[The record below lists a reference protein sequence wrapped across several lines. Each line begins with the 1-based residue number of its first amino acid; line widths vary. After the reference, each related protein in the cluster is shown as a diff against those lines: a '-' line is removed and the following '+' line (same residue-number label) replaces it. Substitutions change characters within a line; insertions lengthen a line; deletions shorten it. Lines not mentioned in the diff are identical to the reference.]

1 MPPTSSQDPRARTL
15 GILALTLTVVIWGS
29 TFVVTKAALHSLGPF
44 TLAVARFL
52 LASAILLPFA
62 LRQGFRLRDALQPA
76 FLKFG
81 LTGVALYYGFQNL
94 GLAFTSAGTA
104 ALIQT
109 LVPAATVAL
118 SVWLLKERVTAVQ
131 VLGIGLAVIGAALAS
146 GTGAPSAA
154 NPAPLLGNLFI
165 LGGVFAWA
173 VYTIQGKR
181 LSASYPSVVLA
192 AGSILSGMLILLP
205 FAAGELLLSG
215 LPSVPGPALLALLYL
230 GTVASAV
237 PMFLWNAG
245 LSLVPASVA
254 SPFINIVPVVGVA
267 FAVLAGERP
276 TALQILGGAVALA
289 GVWMCAGGGRR
300 LD

>member
-1 MPPTSSQDPRARTL
+1 M
-15 GILALTLTVVIWGS
+15 GVLAVLLTVLIWGS
-29 TFVVTKAALHSLGPF
+29 TFVVTKAALQSAGPF
-44 TLAVARFL
+44 TLAVLRFAIAL
-52 LASAILLPFA
+52 AILLPLAF
-62 LRQGFRLRDALQPA
+62 RRGFHLRDALHPT

-94 GLAFTSAGTA
+94 GLSFTSAGTA

-109 LVPAATVAL
+109 LVPAVTVLL
-118 SVWLLKERVTAVQ
+118 SVWQLKERVTALQ
-131 VLGIGLAVIGAALAS
+131 VFGILLTIAGAALAS

-173 VYTIQGKR
+173 IYTMQGKR
-181 LSASYPSVVLA
+181 LSAQYPSIVLA
-192 AGSILSGMLILLP
+192 AGSILSGTLILLP
-205 FAAGELLLSG
+205 FAIGELILSSP
-215 LPSVPGPALLALLYL
+215 PSFHGASLLALLYL

-245 LSLVPASVA
+245 LRLLPASVA
-254 SPFINIVPVVGVA
+254 APFINIVPVVGLA
-267 FAVLAGERP
+267 FALLAGERP
-276 TALQILGGAVALA
+276 AALQILGGAVALA
-289 GVWMCAGGGRR
+289 GVWLCAGGGRR